1 MIKYFLQ
8 NKDIEQISKVCD
20 LLNKTKHKL
29 LNDNWENPSEYFE
42 SSSNLF
48 SEIKEIAIQRND
60 EKLANAQFIFKD
72 YFKLFCSLLRYFDM
86 LEKRQYKDS
95 WGKLQDCLNAI
106 KYIGHFTEIDDRL
119 ELNNLY
125 DLLVQYEELYPY
137 KIFASSEYVISK
149 SHCSICGKSMQSLD
163 CPHIKGELYWGEP
176 AIEYIDQIDYFQA
189 VCIVSHP
196 EDKRCVMEL
205 SDDTRSE
212 KEKFLM
218 LDQYLELKQPYL
230 QKVTIKRIKEQ
241 RIREDIE
248 IVGRKQPCPCGSGK
262 RFKHCC
268 GKNMYYEHTRYVVIP
283 LSVVDIIMV

>member
-48 SEIKEIAIQRND
+48 SEIKDIAIQRND

-72 YFKLFCSLLRYFDM
+72 YFKLFCSLLRYFVM

-95 WGKLQDCLNAI
+95 WGKLQDCLDAI

-125 DLLVQYEELYPY
+125 DLLVQYEKLYPY

-176 AIEYIDQIDYFQA
+176 AIECIDQIDYFQA

-230 QKVTIKRIKEQ
+230 QKVTIKGIKEQ

-268 GKNMYYEHTRYVVIP
+268 GKNMYYEHTRYVVTP

>member
-48 SEIKEIAIQRND
+48 SEIKDIAIQRND

-72 YFKLFCSLLRYFDM
+72 YFKLFCNLLRYFDM

-95 WGKLQDCLNAI
+95 WGKLQDCLDAI

-176 AIEYIDQIDYFQA
+176 AIECIDQIDYFQA

-196 EDKRCVMEL
+196 EDKRCVIEL

-230 QKVTIKRIKEQ
+230 QKVTIKEIKEQ
-241 RIREDIE
+241 RIREEIE

-268 GKNMYYEHTRYVVIP
+268 GKNMYYEHTRYVVTT
-283 LSVVDIIMV
+283 LSVVDITMV

>member
-20 LLNKTKHKL
+20 LLNKTKYKL

-95 WGKLQDCLNAI
+95 WGKLQDCLDAI

-149 SHCSICGKSMQSLD
+149 SPIRCTTITIMHICWTNYYNLITFKFCSIFT
-163 CPHIKGELYWGEP
+163 LY
-176 AIEYIDQIDYFQA
+176 INKIFQYKK
-189 VCIVSHP
+189 VII
-196 EDKRCVMEL
+196 
-205 SDDTRSE
+205 
-212 KEKFLM
+212 FFF
-218 LDQYLELKQPYL
+218 QLE
-230 QKVTIKRIKEQ
+230 T
-241 RIREDIE
+241 
-248 IVGRKQPCPCGSGK
+248 
-262 RFKHCC
+262 
-268 GKNMYYEHTRYVVIP
+268 
-283 LSVVDIIMV
+283 

>member
-48 SEIKEIAIQRND
+48 SEIKDIAIQRND
-60 EKLANAQFIFKD
+60 EKLANAQFIFKN
-72 YFKLFCSLLRYFDM
+72 YFKLFCNLLRYFDM

-95 WGKLQDCLNAI
+95 WGKLQDCLDAI

-176 AIEYIDQIDYFQA
+176 AIECIDQIDYFQA

-205 SDDTRSE
+205 SNDTRSE

-230 QKVTIKRIKEQ
+230 QKVTIKEIKEQ

-268 GKNMYYEHTRYVVIP
+268 GKNMYYEHTRYVVTP

>member
-48 SEIKEIAIQRND
+48 SEIKDIAIQRND

-72 YFKLFCSLLRYFDM
+72 YFKLFCNLLRYFDM

-95 WGKLQDCLNAI
+95 WGKLQDCLDAI

-149 SHCSICGKSMQSLD
+149 SHCSICGKSIQSLD

-176 AIEYIDQIDYFQA
+176 AIECIDQIDYFQA

-196 EDKRCVMEL
+196 EDKRCVIEL

-230 QKVTIKRIKEQ
+230 QKVTIKEIKEQ
-241 RIREDIE
+241 RIREEIE

-262 RFKHCC
+262 RFKHSC
-268 GKNMYYEHTRYVVIP
+268 GKNMYYEHTRYVVTP
-283 LSVVDIIMV
+283 LSVVDITMV

>member
-48 SEIKEIAIQRND
+48 SEIKDIAIQRND

-72 YFKLFCSLLRYFDM
+72 YFKLFCNLLRYFDM

-95 WGKLQDCLNAI
+95 WGKLQDCLDAI
-106 KYIGHFTEIDDRL
+106 KYIGHFTEVDDRL

-176 AIEYIDQIDYFQA
+176 AIECIDQIDYFQA

-230 QKVTIKRIKEQ
+230 QKVTIKEIKEQ

-248 IVGRKQPCPCGSGK
+248 IVGRKQLCPCGSGK

-268 GKNMYYEHTRYVVIP
+268 GKNMYYEHTRYVVTP

>member
-48 SEIKEIAIQRND
+48 SEIKDIAIQRND

-72 YFKLFCSLLRYFDM
+72 YFKLFCNLLRYFDM

-95 WGKLQDCLNAI
+95 WGKLQDCLDAI

-176 AIEYIDQIDYFQA
+176 AIECIDQIDYFQA

-196 EDKRCVMEL
+196 EDKRCVIEL

-230 QKVTIKRIKEQ
+230 QKVTIKEIKEQ
-241 RIREDIE
+241 RIREEIE

-268 GKNMYYEHTRYVVIP
+268 GKNMYYEHTRYVVTP
-283 LSVVDIIMV
+283 LSVVDITMV

>member
-48 SEIKEIAIQRND
+48 SEIKDIAIQRND

-72 YFKLFCSLLRYFDM
+72 YFKLFCNLLRYFDM

-95 WGKLQDCLNAI
+95 WGKLQDCLDAI

-125 DLLVQYEELYPY
+125 DLLVQYEELYQY

-176 AIEYIDQIDYFQA
+176 AIECIDQIDYFQA

-196 EDKRCVMEL
+196 EDKRCVIEL

-230 QKVTIKRIKEQ
+230 QKVTIKEIKEQ
-241 RIREDIE
+241 RIREEIE

-268 GKNMYYEHTRYVVIP
+268 GKNMYYEHTRYVVTP
-283 LSVVDIIMV
+283 LSVVDITMV

>member
-48 SEIKEIAIQRND
+48 SEIKDIAIQRND

-72 YFKLFCSLLRYFDM
+72 YFKLFCNLLRYFDM

-95 WGKLQDCLNAI
+95 WGKLQDCLDAI

-176 AIEYIDQIDYFQA
+176 AIECIDQIDYFQA

-196 EDKRCVMEL
+196 EDKRCVIEL

-230 QKVTIKRIKEQ
+230 QKVTIKEIKEQ

-268 GKNMYYEHTRYVVIP
+268 GKNMYYEHTRYVVTP
-283 LSVVDIIMV
+283 LSVVDITMV

>member
-48 SEIKEIAIQRND
+48 SEIKDIAIQRND
-60 EKLANAQFIFKD
+60 EKLANAQFIFKN
-72 YFKLFCSLLRYFDM
+72 YFKLFCNLLRYFDM

-95 WGKLQDCLNAI
+95 WGKLQDCLDAI

-176 AIEYIDQIDYFQA
+176 AIECIDQIDYFQA

-230 QKVTIKRIKEQ
+230 QKVTIKEIKEQ

-268 GKNMYYEHTRYVVIP
+268 GKNMYYEHTRYVVTP

>member
-48 SEIKEIAIQRND
+48 SGIKDIAIQRND

-72 YFKLFCSLLRYFDM
+72 YFKLFCNLLRYFDM

-95 WGKLQDCLNAI
+95 WGKLQDCLDAI

-176 AIEYIDQIDYFQA
+176 AIECIDQIDYFQA

-230 QKVTIKRIKEQ
+230 QKVTIKEIKEQ

-268 GKNMYYEHTRYVVIP
+268 GKNMYYEHTRYVVTP

>member
-42 SSSNLF
+42 SSSKLF
-48 SEIKEIAIQRND
+48 SEIKDIAIQRND

-72 YFKLFCSLLRYFDM
+72 YFKLFCNLLRYFDM

-95 WGKLQDCLNAI
+95 WGKLQDCLDAI

-176 AIEYIDQIDYFQA
+176 AIECIDQIDYFQA

-196 EDKRCVMEL
+196 EDKRCVIEL

-230 QKVTIKRIKEQ
+230 QKVTIKEIKEQ

-248 IVGRKQPCPCGSGK
+248 IVGRKQSCPCGSGK

-268 GKNMYYEHTRYVVIP
+268 GKNMYYEHTRYVVTP
-283 LSVVDIIMV
+283 LSVVDITMV

>member
-20 LLNKTKHKL
+20 LLNKTKHEL

-48 SEIKEIAIQRND
+48 SEIKDIAIQRND

-72 YFKLFCSLLRYFDM
+72 YFKLFCNLLRYFVM

-95 WGKLQDCLNAI
+95 WGKLQDCLDAI
-106 KYIGHFTEIDDRL
+106 KYIGHFTEVDDRL

-176 AIEYIDQIDYFQA
+176 AIECIDQIDYFQA

-230 QKVTIKRIKEQ
+230 QKVTIKEIKEQ

-248 IVGRKQPCPCGSGK
+248 IVGRKQLCPCGSGK

-268 GKNMYYEHTRYVVIP
+268 GKNMYMSIHDM
-283 LSVVDIIMV
+283 L